1 MGAGA
6 SASPREKE
14 SDLTPRIAGDLALFS
29 AIQREYDQM
38 ATEELGNEVIFERM
52 KQICKTA
59 YAPRD
64 PNAPK
69 SAPANGRGLYRRSS
83 DPQRKKRE
91 VVYSKGLV
99 RSAIYHRSQLQ

>member
-6 SASPREKE
+6 STSPRADDSEM
-14 SDLTPRIAGDLALFS
+14 TPRTGGDLALFT

-38 ATEELGNEVIFERM
+38 ATEDLGNEVIFERM
-52 KQICKTA
+52 KQICRTA

-64 PNAPK
+64 PNAPR
-69 SAPANGRGLYRRSS
+69 STPNARGLYRRAS
-83 DPQRKKRE
+83 DSQRKKRE

-99 RSAIYHRSQLQ
+99 RSGMRHH